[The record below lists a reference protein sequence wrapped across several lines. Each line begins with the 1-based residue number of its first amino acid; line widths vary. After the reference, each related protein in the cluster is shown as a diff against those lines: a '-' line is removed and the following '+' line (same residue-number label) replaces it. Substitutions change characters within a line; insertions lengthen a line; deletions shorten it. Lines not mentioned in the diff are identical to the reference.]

1 MTGSGAALALVTG
14 ASGFVGGHLVEA
26 LVASG
31 YRVRCLVRPQSDRRW
46 LDGVGV
52 GYAVGTVDDVAAMR
66 HALDGV
72 DVVFHLA
79 ALTTAP
85 RESDYDRVNHGGVVR
100 LVEAIAGRPA
110 RIVFCSSLAA
120 GGPAREGRPLTE
132 SDPPAPIG
140 PYGESKARAE
150 QVVLAAGMRGVVVRP
165 PAVYGPR
172 ERDILSA
179 FRLAARGFA
188 IRTGPRGQRLAMVHV
203 ADLVRG
209 LIAAGQSATASGVYY
224 VNGDN
229 HLWEEIVTAMGVAV
243 GRPSRVIP
251 LPAPVLRGAAHA
263 ARAWARL
270 SRTKALL
277 TPERAR
283 DLVQTAWICDDSR
296 ARRDLGYAP
305 RITLADGMRST
316 AEWYRSAGWL

>member
-1 MTGSGAALALVTG
+1 MTGSGAGLALVTG

-31 YRVRCLVRPQSDRRW
+31 YRVRCLVRPRSDRRW

-52 GYAVGTVDDVAAMR
+52 TYAVGAVDDVAAMR

-85 RESDYDRVNHGGVVR
+85 RASDYDRVNHGGVVR
-100 LVEAIAGRPA
+100 LVEAMSGRPA
-110 RIVFCSSLAA
+110 RLVFCSSLAA
-120 GGPAREGRPLTE
+120 GGPARAGRPLTE
-132 SDPPAPIG
+132 ADPPAPIG

-150 QVVLAAGMRGVVVRP
+150 HVVLAAGMQAVVVRP

-179 FRLAARGFA
+179 FRLASHGVA
-188 IRTGPRGQRLAMVHV
+188 IRTGPPGQQLAMIHV
-203 ADLVRG
+203 SDLVRG
-209 LIAAGQSATASGVYY
+209 LVAAGQSVTASGVYY
-224 VNGDN
+224 VSGAN
-229 HLWEEIVTAMGVAV
+229 HPWEEIVAAMGLAV
-243 GRPSRVIP
+243 GRTSRIIA
-251 LPAPVLRGAAHA
+251 LPAPVLRAAAHA

-270 SRTKALL
+270 SGAKAVL
-277 TPERAR
+277 TPERAL
-283 DLVQTAWICDDSR
+283 DLLQPAWTCDDAR
-296 ARRDLGYAP
+296 ARRELGYTP
-305 RITLADGMRST
+305 RVTLAEGMRTT